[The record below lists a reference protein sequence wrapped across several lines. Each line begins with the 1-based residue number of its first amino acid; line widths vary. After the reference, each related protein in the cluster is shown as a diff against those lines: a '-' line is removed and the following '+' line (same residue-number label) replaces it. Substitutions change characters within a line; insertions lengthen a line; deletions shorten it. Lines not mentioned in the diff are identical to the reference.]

1 MSSSTMVNVHTPEMI
16 ILGWE
21 IFEFLCCNSNLEFE
35 SFELFAVR
43 QMEHELIFVVKV
55 DGPVPPGWMGRDQS
69 STCRPNS
76 TQLHHTFTWH

>member
-1 MSSSTMVNVHTPEMI
+1 MVNVHTPEMI

-43 QMEHELIFVVKV
+43 QMEHETDFCGQSGRARPAGL
-55 DGPVPPGWMGRDQS
+55 DG
-69 STCRPNS
+69 
-76 TQLHHTFTWH
+76 